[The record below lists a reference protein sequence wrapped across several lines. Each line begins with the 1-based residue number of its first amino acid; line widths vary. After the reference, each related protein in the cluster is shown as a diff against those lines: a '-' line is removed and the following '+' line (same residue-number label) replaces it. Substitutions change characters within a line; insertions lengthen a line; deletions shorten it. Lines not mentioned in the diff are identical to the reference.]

1 MKVLVTGADGFVGS
15 WLVPR
20 LRQEGHAVVAALRPT
35 TATPGA
41 GGLEPGVPTLP
52 LELGDPDSIRAA
64 VATAPDA
71 VIHLAAVASGTDAR
85 RDPASAWQVNAVG
98 TAALAEEL
106 GRGVSERRGNPL
118 LLVASTAEVYGPGT
132 NTPRVETDPTRP
144 VSAYAASPRV
154 ETDPTRPVSAYA
166 ASKLAAEIAALEV
179 HRRTGLRVIVAR
191 AFAHTGRGQN
201 QRFVIP
207 ALARRLALAKR
218 ARAPAIKVGNLDPVR
233 EFMHVSDV
241 VDAYCRLLS
250 GGRPGEIYNVAGGG
264 GIALSDLL
272 DRLMEIVGHRV
283 IPEADP
289 ELVRPADIPYLV
301 GDAAKL
307 RAATGWSPRVP
318 LEDVLAEVVDAQAN

>member
-1 MKVLVTGADGFVGS
+1 M
-15 WLVPR
+15 
-20 LRQEGHAVVAALRPT
+20 
-35 TATPGA
+35 
-41 GGLEPGVPTLP
+41 PTLP
-52 LELGDPDSIRAA
+52 LELGDPDPIRAA

-106 GRGVSERRGNPL
+106 GRGVSERRGNPP

-132 NTPRVETDPTRP
+132 NT
-144 VSAYAASPRV
+144 PRV

>member
-52 LELGDPDSIRAA
+52 LELGDPNSIRAA

-85 RDPASAWQVNAVG
+85 RDPVSAWQVNAVG
-98 TAALAEEL
+98 TAGLAEEL
-106 GRGVSERRGNPL
+106 GRVVSERRGNPL
-118 LLVASTAEVYGPGT
+118 LLVTSTAEVYGPG
-132 NTPRVETDPTRP
+132 PTT
-144 VSAYAASPRV
+144 PRV

>member
-15 WLVPR
+15 WLIPR
-20 LRQEGHAVVAALRPT
+20 LQREGHAVVAALRPP
-35 TATPGA
+35 PGSA
-41 GGLEPGVPTLP
+41 GEVGLAPGVPSLP

-64 VATAPDA
+64 VATGPD
-71 VIHLAAVASGTDAR
+71 VVLHLAAVASGTDAR
-85 RDPASAWQVNAVG
+85 RDPGSAWQVNAVG
-98 TAALAEEL
+98 TAGLAEEL
-106 GRGVSERRGNPL
+106 GRVVSAGRGNPL
-118 LLVASTAEVYGPGT
+118 LVVVSTAEVYGPGPS
-132 NTPRVETDPTRP
+132 TPRVESDPI
-144 VSAYAASPRV
+144 
-154 ETDPTRPVSAYA
+154 RPVSAYA
-166 ASKLAAEIAALEV
+166 ASKLAAEIAAFEV

-207 ALARRLALAKR
+207 ALARRLLIAKR

-241 VDAYCRLLS
+241 VDAYCRLLA
-250 GGRPGEIYNVAGGG
+250 GGRPGEVYNVANGR

-272 DRLMEIVGHRV
+272 ERLMDVVGYRV
-283 IPEADP
+283 IAEPDP

-307 RAATGWSPRVP
+307 RAATGWLPQVS

>member
-15 WLVPR
+15 WLIPR
-20 LRQEGHAVVAALRPT
+20 LRREGHEVVAALRPA
-35 TATPGA
+35 TASPGA
-41 GGLEPGVPTLP
+41 LGPEPGVATLA
-52 LELGDPDSIRAA
+52 LELGDPNSIRAA
-64 VATAPDA
+64 VAGAPDA

-98 TAALAEEL
+98 TAGLAEEL
-106 GRGVSERRGNPL
+106 GRVVSVGRGNPL
-118 LLVASTAEVYGPGT
+118 LVVASTAEVYGLGPST
-132 NTPRVETDPTRP
+132 
-144 VSAYAASPRV
+144 PRV

-166 ASKLAAEIAALEV
+166 ASKLGAEIAALEV

-201 QRFVIP
+201 ERFVIP
-207 ALARRLALAKR
+207 ALARRLLIAQR

-250 GGRPGEIYNVAGGG
+250 GGRSGEVYNVASGG
-264 GIALSDLL
+264 GIPLSDLL
-272 DRLMEIVGHRV
+272 ERLMDIVGYRV
-283 IPEADP
+283 MAEADP

-307 RAATGWSPRVP
+307 RAATGWSPGVP
-318 LEDVLAEVVDAQAN
+318 LEDALAEVVDAQAN